1 MKAATRHDWQG
12 LQPLHRDALTL
23 PLSLRFRDEQMANI
37 RQGFIPPAME
47 YKWFCYFEGETL
59 HLYRSWTGSKAA
71 EVLFVRDSEGW
82 WLASRMRLSL
92 DPDHFGWSLEEAKSI
107 IESEIAFYA
116 AGQVPADGFA
126 QMLQTASQAGYFGSP
141 SVVHEL
147 LFPFFHCLL
156 CKGVAPHIEGIPAR
170 SVADVVEENKRVTRA
185 ISRQTGEVHG
195 LEAWR
200 TAEQLGKALIH
211 YFELDEGWHAGE
223 DLAFTLSEG
232 LAAVGIQVSEV
243 ILAFIHAP
251 SPTLDGLIQYLKV
264 IQDFVVSVM
273 MGTNSAYYPYLVLA
287 DFSWGRRNEF
297 AAQGRA
303 MSHARAD
310 EEDVE

>member
-170 SVADVVEENKRVTRA
+170 SVADVVEEK
-185 ISRQTGEVHG
+185 
-195 LEAWR
+195 
-200 TAEQLGKALIH
+200 
-211 YFELDEGWHAGE
+211 
-223 DLAFTLSEG
+223 
-232 LAAVGIQVSEV
+232 
-243 ILAFIHAP
+243 
-251 SPTLDGLIQYLKV
+251 
-264 IQDFVVSVM
+264 
-273 MGTNSAYYPYLVLA
+273 
-287 DFSWGRRNEF
+287 
-297 AAQGRA
+297 
-303 MSHARAD
+303 
-310 EEDVE
+310 

>member
-170 SVADVVEENKRVTRA
+170 SVADVVEENKRVLA
-185 ISRQTGEVHG
+185 DQNHLGIARQHG
-195 LEAWR
+195 FKADLR
-200 TAEQLGKALIH
+200 GCQVQVGKQVLRPTDAQSVGNDLFAPQGIQGLVPHLIEHPQRRRALI
-211 YFELDEGWHAGE
+211 
-223 DLAFTLSEG
+223 
-232 LAAVGIQVSEV
+232 
-243 ILAFIHAP
+243 
-251 SPTLDGLIQYLKV
+251 
-264 IQDFVVSVM
+264 
-273 MGTNSAYYPYLVLA
+273 
-287 DFSWGRRNEF
+287 
-297 AAQGRA
+297 
-303 MSHARAD
+303 ARA
-310 EEDVE
+310 